1 MEILVYAD
9 WFQKEEPVLMGIL
22 THIIENGEELYSF
35 EYSKN
40 WLKNENF
47 AHFDQNLGLFN
58 EKSVKISKNGTF
70 EILLD
75 SCPDGWGRKLIS
87 RENALLAQKENGAVK
102 SLSESD
108 YLLFQ
113 PDTFR
118 KGALRFKS
126 LDKGPFLSYSDQT
139 NTPNLSRLAEL
150 EYACLQLESGDA
162 ENNPEYESGLRMLV
176 SAGAS
181 LGGSRPKA
189 NVCDDAGNLWIAK
202 FPSFL
207 DETDVEAWEMLAL
220 MLAKASGIWV
230 CQSQLLKLASYK
242 STFLTRRFDRT
253 ATGRIHFVSAS
264 ALLKNNLG
272 AKPGEVKSYLEIA
285 EFISRSG
292 AEPKADL
299 EQLWRRIV
307 FNICISN
314 TDDHARNHGF
324 LLTNKGW
331 KLSLA
336 YDMNPDEYGE
346 ALTLNIN
353 ETQNALELDLAL
365 SVAKYFDLK
374 EKQALHI
381 ISEIAEQCNQ
391 WYEVAKKLNIPPNE
405 RQLMSKAFNRSL

>member
-9 WFQKEEPVLMGIL
+9 WFQKEEPVMMGTL
-22 THIIENGEELYSF
+22 TCVYENGEELYSF

-47 AHFDQNLGLFN
+47 THFDQNLGLFD
-58 EKSVKISKNGTF
+58 EKSTKIAGIGKFG
-70 EILLD
+70 ILLD
-75 SCPDGWGRKLIS
+75 SCPDGWGRKLIAK
-87 RENALLAQKENGAVK
+87 ENALLAQKENGLVK
-102 SLSESD
+102 HFSECD

-113 PDTFR
+113 SDRLR
-118 KGALRFKS
+118 KGALRFKTAEI
-126 LDKGPFLSYSDQT
+126 GPFVDEGVQT
-139 NTPNLSRLAEL
+139 EILNLNRLGEL
-150 EYACLQLESGDA
+150 EHACLQMEVGGA
-162 ENNPEYESGLRMLV
+162 ENNSDNESWLRILV
-176 SAGAS
+176 NSGAS
-181 LGGSRPKA
+181 LGGARPKV

-202 FPSFL
+202 FPSL
-207 DETDVEAWEMLAL
+207 VDETDVEAWEMLAQ

-230 CQSQLLKLASYK
+230 AEAERVVLASQK
-242 STFLTRRFDRT
+242 SIFLTRRFDR
-253 ATGRIHFVSAS
+253 ASNGRIHFVSAP

-272 AKPGEVKSYLEIA
+272 SHPQELTSYLEIA

-292 AEPKADL
+292 AEPKANL

-314 TDDHARNHGF
+314 TDDHPRNHGF
-324 LLTNKGW
+324 IFTNKGW
-331 KLSLA
+331 KLSPA

-346 ALTLNIN
+346 ALSLNIN

-381 ISEIAEQCNQ
+381 VSEIAEQCNQ